1 MSFQFTGNMRLDS
14 EIGVILPTY
23 REAENIANLID
34 DIEALGLDVSILVI
48 DDLSPDRTADI
59 VKGMQ
64 ERYANILL
72 CVRPTKTG
80 LGTAVTDGFKIFL
93 SSENAPRYIVT
104 LDADYSHNPKAIP
117 QLLSKMEDS
126 YGMVIGSRYCKGGKI
141 VGWPFTRKIVSR
153 IANLIAQTSLGL
165 ELHDCTSG
173 FRCYSTAFLKEAIG
187 NLHSQ
192 TYEIQIET
200 IRQAFLRNFQVKE
213 TPILFLNRKLGKSK
227 LTLTEIKSYFTYI
240 LKSALPK

>member
-1 MSFQFTGNMRLDS
+1 MRLDS

-23 REAENIANLID
+23 REAENIANLIN

-48 DDLSPDRTADI
+48 DDLSPDGTADI

-72 CVRPTKTG
+72 CVRPKKTG
-80 LGTAVTDGFKIFL
+80 LGTAVTDGFKFFL
-93 SSENAPRYIVT
+93 SSENVPRYIVT

-165 ELHDCTSG
+165 DLHDCTSG

-187 NLHSQ
+187 NLHSH

-213 TPILFLNRKLGKSK
+213 TPILFVNRKLGKSK

>member
-1 MSFQFTGNMRLDS
+1 MSYQFTGNMRLDS

-48 DDLSPDRTADI
+48 DDLSPDGTAEI
-59 VKGMQ
+59 VKGLQ
-64 ERYANILL
+64 EKYENILL

-80 LGTAVTDGFKIFL
+80 LGTAVTAGFKIFL
-93 SSENAPRYIVT
+93 SSENVPRYIVT

-165 ELHDCTSG
+165 DLHDCTSG

-187 NLHSQ
+187 NLHSH

-213 TPILFLNRKLGKSK
+213 TPILFVNRKLGKSK